1 MSMPREHLVEMFI
14 LLLRKLLKS
23 KRFSELSIFSEGVIG
38 MAIKKRC
45 LIFALVIV
53 LCVSI
58 LPIGVISANADE
70 KVIRVGYDANSNFI
84 QENDNE
90 YYGYGVEYLEKI
102 AEYTGWK
109 YEYVKD
115 DSWHGSL
122 DKLRNGEVDLLCTV
136 HYTQERAEE
145 FLFSSIPL
153 GYEKSLLYTLEDSN
167 ISYQDFEAM
176 QGTRVGLLAESYSSQ
191 DFEPYAVK
199 MGIKYEGVYF
209 DRENEMMHALQNGSI
224 DMMVV
229 GSRYANP
236 ELKLVDTSGANA
248 FYCVSGMQ
256 NQALIDEVETAI
268 QQTMFDDPTFEGEL
282 NKKYFSHSKIS
293 SSPLYTKEE
302 LAYIEN
308 LDTIKIKV
316 IQNQKPSSYIEDGE
330 AKGIWV
336 EVIKLLAEKS
346 GIDFV
351 LEIEEFEE
359 YSQEMYQQYL
369 EDGYLLLRTQ
379 KALEYMSDLEGTIVS
394 NPLTKVSLAYVKRQ
408 AAFVEDKYVSH
419 VIATT
424 QDLAYL
430 EPLLL
435 EENPDYEVKY
445 FEDVK
450 ACLEALINKDAGIVI
465 QNNHR
470 VSYLMQKPEYADK
483 LAIVPGEDHGSEV
496 CLVGT
501 KEQELLIT
509 IINKAIHH
517 ITDAEVNEIVKR
529 ELLMNPYPMENDD
542 FLYQYWKWVV
552 IVFGVIG
559 VALVIYTILIQRMAN
574 YKVEKKEYEL
584 LQKKIQL
591 DEITGLYNRTYF
603 FELAKEL
610 IDKTDEDMCI
620 ITMDISNFKAVNE
633 IYGMNVGDR
642 LLKELA
648 QQLRNIGKECEM
660 IPARFMADHYYMCMS
675 KKDFEKID
683 FPKSFKTFLEDM
695 DIKVVYGVFIAEEG
709 NEMPVNVMCDR
720 AFVAAH
726 DKNYKYVEYIH
737 FYNDSER
744 KQIMLEQEIENDME
758 KALEEHQFYIVVQP
772 KYNPTS
778 EEIVGGEALVRWQHP
793 EKGIVPPG
801 VFIPVFEKDGF
812 IIQLDYYVWEETC
825 KLIAKM
831 KKDEVKTAPIS
842 INVSRAHFYGSELI
856 HKLTSL
862 IEKYGLEA
870 KDVELEI
877 TESICGQEPEIVYEK
892 IRKLQSLG
900 FKIAMDDFGSG
911 YSSLNMLKEMPLDI
925 IKMDLKFL
933 DGEQEKGR
941 KILKALIDMA
951 HTLNLKVVVEG
962 VEIFSQVEFLRQFDD
977 CYLQGYYY
985 SRPVVGE
992 VFEEMMS

>member
-1 MSMPREHLVEMFI
+1 MNK
-14 LLLRKLLKS
+14 LRKRNRRILALGLV
-23 KRFSELSIFSEGVIG
+23 FSFIVSMLSIYPQE
-38 MAIKKRC
+38 IK
-45 LIFALVIV
+45 
-53 LCVSI
+53 
-58 LPIGVISANADE
+58 ADE
-70 KVIRVGYDANSNFI
+70 EVIRVGYDKNSNFI
-84 QENDNE
+84 QGSKTS
-90 YYGYGVEYLEKI
+90 YHGYGVEYLEKI
-102 AEYTGWK
+102 AEYTDWN
-109 YEYVKD
+109 YEYVED
-115 DSWHGSL
+115 ESWHGSL
-122 DKLRNGEVDLLCTV
+122 DKLRNGEIDLLCTV
-136 HYTQERAEE
+136 HYTEERAEE
-145 FLFSSIPL
+145 FVFSSIPL
-153 GYEKSLLYTLEDSN
+153 GYETSLLYVMTDSP
-167 ISYQDFEAM
+167 ISYQDFDAM
-176 QGTRVGLLAESYSSQ
+176 QGCRIGLLKEGYSAQ

-199 MGIKYEGVYF
+199 MGIQYEGVYF
-209 DRENEMMHALQNGSI
+209 ERVNDMKDALEKGDI

-229 GSRYANP
+229 GSRYADP
-236 ELKLVDTSGANA
+236 SLKLVDTSGATA
-248 FYCVSGMQ
+248 FYCVTNKN
-256 NQALIDEVETAI
+256 NQALIEQIEVAI
-268 QQTMFDDPTFEGEL
+268 QQIMFDDPLFEGTL
-282 NKKYFSHSKIS
+282 NQKYFGHDAIT
-293 SSPLYTKEE
+293 SSPLFTKEE
-302 LAYIEN
+302 LEYIDS
-308 LDTIKIKV
+308 LGTINIKL
-316 IQNQKPSSYIEDGE
+316 IQNQKPSCYIENGE
-330 AKGIWV
+330 TKGIWAK
-336 EVIKLLAEKS
+336 VIQLLAEKS
-346 GIDFV
+346 GINFV
-351 LEIEEFEE
+351 LEGAELEE
-359 YSQEMYQQYL
+359 YSHEKYEQYL
-369 EDGYLLLRTQ
+369 KEGYLLLRTQ
-379 KALEYMSDLEGTIVS
+379 KALDYMRELDGIIVS
-394 NPLTKVSLAYVKRQ
+394 NPVAQVSLAYVKRQ

-450 ACLEALINKDAGIVI
+450 SCLEALVNKEAGMVI
-465 QNNHR
+465 QNSHR

-483 LAIVPGEDHGSEV
+483 LAIVPGIDHGSDV
-496 CLVGT
+496 CIVAS
-501 KEQELLIT
+501 EDQEMLIN

-517 ITDAEVNEIVKR
+517 ISDDEIDEIVKR
-529 ELLMNPYPMENDD
+529 ELLLNPYPLDDDD

-552 IVFGVIG
+552 IVSSVVI
-559 VALVIYTILIQRMAN
+559 VALIIYTVLTHRMAN

-584 LQKKIQL
+584 LQKKVQL
-591 DEITGLYNRTYF
+591 DEVTGLYNRTYF

-610 IDKTDEDMCI
+610 IDKTDEEMCI
-620 ITMDISNFKAVNE
+620 ITMDISNFKVVNE
-633 IYGMNVGDR
+633 TYGMNVGDE

-675 KKDFEKID
+675 KSDFEKID

-695 DIKVVYGVFIAEEG
+695 DIKVVYGVYLVEDG

-720 AFVAAH
+720 AFAAAH

-744 KQIMLEQEIENDME
+744 KQVMLEQEIENDME
-758 KALEEHQFYIVVQP
+758 KALEENQFYIVVQP

-793 EKGIVPPG
+793 KKGIVSPG

-831 KKDEVKTAPIS
+831 KEDGVKTAPIS

-856 HKLTSL
+856 HKLTGL
-862 IEKYGLEA
+862 IEKYHLEP

-877 TESICGQEPEIVYEK
+877 TESICGDAPEAIYEV
-892 IRKLQSLG
+892 IRELQNLG

-933 DGEQEKGR
+933 DGDQEKGQ

-951 HTLNLKVVVEG
+951 HTLDLKVVVEG
-962 VEIFSQVEFLRQFDD
+962 VEILSQVEFLRQFED
-977 CYLQGYYY
+977 CSLQGYYY

-992 VFEEMMS
+992 AFEELMK